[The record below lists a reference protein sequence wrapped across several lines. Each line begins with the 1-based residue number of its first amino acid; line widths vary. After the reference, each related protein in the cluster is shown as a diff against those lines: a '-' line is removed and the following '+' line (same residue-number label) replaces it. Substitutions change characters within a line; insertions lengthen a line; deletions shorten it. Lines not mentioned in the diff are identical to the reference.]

1 MINTLKIAGIPITLE
16 ADTTK
21 GRKRKFR
28 VFEADEKADG
38 MKVSYKR
45 ERNLE
50 LPETSVS
57 FDDTIKWSDS
67 ALYII
72 DRDLGEVV
80 YKASADAGWKE
91 VIVSCGI
98 KEARPINSFLC
109 SLGEIAFRNR
119 ILYYDG
125 LVIHGSAIQWEEKG
139 IVFSGPSGMGKTT
152 QSKLWKKYKKAEMI
166 NDDRPAIRV
175 IDSRPY
181 VYGTL
186 WNGARGKGRNKS
198 APLSAIVLLEQSKQ
212 NTIVRLSREEA
223 VNKLMP
229 RSFLPYNSGESMDR
243 ALKNLEMI
251 VTVTPV
257 FYLKCRPD
265 REAVELLYQCLK

>member
-1 MINTLKIAGIPITLE
+1 MISTLKIAGIPITLK
-16 ADTTK
+16 ADTLRRK
-21 GRKRKFR
+21 KRKFR
-28 VFEADEKADG
+28 AFEADERAEG
-38 MKVSYKR
+38 MKVAYIR
-45 ERNLE
+45 EKDLKC
-50 LPETSVS
+50 PETLVS

-67 ALYII
+67 ELYII
-72 DRDLGEVV
+72 NRDLDEVA
-80 YKASADAGWKE
+80 YKVSADASWEE

-98 KEARPINSFLC
+98 REARPLNSFLY

-125 LVIHGSAIQWEEKG
+125 LVIHGSAIQWGDKG
-139 IVFSGPSGMGKTT
+139 IIFSGPSGMGKST
-152 QSKLWKKYKKAEMI
+152 QSKLWKKYKNAEMI

-175 IDSRPY
+175 IDSQPY
-181 VYGTL
+181 VFGTL

-198 APLSAIVLLEQSKQ
+198 APLSAIVLLEQDKQ
-212 NTIVRLSREEA
+212 NTIVKLSREEA
-223 VNKLMP
+223 VSKLMP
-229 RSFLPYNSGESMDR
+229 RSFLPYNSKENMDR
-243 ALKNLEMI
+243 ALKNLERI